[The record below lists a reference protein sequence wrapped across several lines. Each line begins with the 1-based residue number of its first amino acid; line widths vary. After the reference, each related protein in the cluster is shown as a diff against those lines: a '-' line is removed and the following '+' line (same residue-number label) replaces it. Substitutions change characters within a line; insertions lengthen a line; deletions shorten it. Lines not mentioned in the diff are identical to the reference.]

1 VLSIICINS
10 EVPIVHVLRQFHKVA
25 GEVTTPPLLLM
36 TSLPLQIIL
45 YLDHKVAAILWT
57 NDFVL
62 SDIYIYILSL
72 YNIIMHALL
81 VCIKS

>member
-25 GEVTTPPLLLM
+25 GEVTTPLLLM

-57 NDFVL
+57 NDLRWTVL
-62 SDIYIYILSL
+62 VHNDQCVLDVHSRS
-72 YNIIMHALL
+72 
-81 VCIKS
+81 